1 MQKRFRFIL
10 VAAAIILSGILA
22 LSPQNVSASAEST
35 LLDKQILAAFSACI
49 KMGDIYGADKHQSLD
64 ELRGGDFFGSQ
75 TEGYAAV
82 GYAVEARV
90 GGEAKDGKIS
100 CSEKDNALAKLFFSH
115 FGMSIT
121 DEFITNSGVFKP
133 SGNGYFA
140 LDTDNGPAA
149 ALNWVISN
157 ATKNKVTTLTLTD
170 EEQYHLF
177 RQFLDNPGCRAGGQT
192 SQQVWVVANNG
203 VPSQTTMYFRS
214 GSSIF
219 PLGNP
224 NSMGSDSIY
233 SPAFAMGGLTTCQAV
248 ADWLSNAAN
257 IAPRISLRLQA
268 IQGDVATTNV
278 QLPRTG
284 TPAATLVAQ
293 SSWGPSGPWSNV
305 TGVTS
310 SVSYTSG
317 GSGWLTVNIT
327 GSSISVSAN
336 QNSNAQQ
343 RSAKITLNYTDTTF
357 NKPASKDILIT
368 QPGTA
373 TLEAKLEPENYLFE
387 AGGGSRTYTF
397 QVRESGAAAFQD
409 TVPTNAVINDANGI
423 SITSRD
429 GAKIEV
435 EVAANPDTDE
445 RSLGSLVITYGGQQY
460 TFLLTQEG
468 MITPPGDGTAG
479 GQSECQLGKMGWML
493 CPLIEGMDAML
504 GGLYGIIEN
513 NFLQINVE
521 FYNMD
526 EDGTYGAWQVFRN
539 IANIVFV
546 ILFLIIIF
554 SQVTSVG
561 ISNYGIKKML
571 PEIIMAAILINLS
584 YFICQAMVDFSNI
597 VGSQIKLLLES
608 VITVPGANLSAAA
621 ETGSWIGTIVAVLGI
636 TVAGFALATVL
647 MGGIG
652 AVLAGILLL
661 LISGLIGTLVIFLL
675 LIARQVGVIVFIVI
689 APLAFAARILPNTQ
703 NLFKKWWSAFVSLLV
718 VYPACGLVL
727 GAGTLAG
734 RVMARAANNAS
745 TAKIIEMSGDVFPAS
760 ITSFA
765 AVAMGVV
772 FAIAAGIA
780 MIAPYFAVIPIIK
793 GSLNGLGKLGGAITG
808 KVTGAGKWGQNN
820 INKAPGIRNLQRI
833 TDAGRAARAGSLK
846 AKAEAANAVAAS
858 KSNSAVSKMNRAQI
872 ESKQAQDAAALASVG
887 QYVDD
892 GSGSRQN
899 ARLMAISAKRAA
911 EIGVDPTTGLPTRV
925 PKDDVERELQAAAKT
940 ARNQTDA
947 KAAKQAA
954 EGFEGRPAADVYG
967 EVYDEGGKTFT
978 AATSQIEAEQA
989 IKHMES
995 KGEWKKSAAMQD
1007 AYMAKWGGTDSR
1019 GRGRLGQIL
1028 QSKDSKEQSFARNA
1042 YGKALAEKGY
1052 SGTFEQFMK
1061 NQDENGVHTG
1071 KGISD
1076 AINSPKY
1083 RNSYGSM
1090 HGEAIAELVKH
1101 DTDGSLRKKIAQDMN
1116 LQSVGQMG
1124 DNIESFVGDGKA
1136 GTGAELF
1143 SHVAEDYVAA
1153 GSNAAT
1159 LGYTSKTKQAIG
1171 VAGNSVD
1178 TGSGSAS
1185 VTSPSP
1191 SEPTINF
1198 QTITDSSYTDTA
1210 TGTRVEDIR
1219 AVDLSGQEVL
1229 SQITKNYTPAAGE
1242 VAGGKQYYQ
1251 NAVDQLSTEQ
1261 LGQIIQHDN
1270 RVNAGGKVTDQH
1282 YSQLRSFAQK
1292 SLASRGETAGA
1303 RASKKK

>member
-22 LSPQNVSASAEST
+22 LSLQNVLAQGAADT
-35 LLDKQILAAFSACI
+35 LLSKQIIAAFNMCVRT
-49 KMGDIYGADKHQSLD
+49 GDIYGADGHQSLD
-64 ELRGGDFFGSQ
+64 ELRGGAFFGG
-75 TEGYAAV
+75 TTTTV
-82 GYAVEARV
+82 GFAVEAKV
-90 GGEAKDGKIS
+90 KSADDGKIY
-100 CSEKDNALAKLFFSH
+100 CSEESNTLAKLFFSH

-133 SGNGYFA
+133 SGSGYFA
-140 LDTDNGPAA
+140 LDTANGPAA
-149 ALNWVISN
+149 ALNWVINN
-157 ATKNKVTTLTLTD
+157 ATQNKITTLTITD
-170 EEQYHLF
+170 EEQHYLH
-177 RQFLDNPGCRAGGQT
+177 RQFIDTPECRAGGQT
-192 SQQVWVVANNG
+192 SRQIWEIASSG
-203 VPSQTTMYFRS
+203 VPSQTTIYFRS
-214 GSSIF
+214 GSSGF
-219 PLGNP
+219 PFGDP
-224 NSMGSDSIY
+224 SNSGPSGGSHSK
-233 SPAFAMGGLTTCQAV
+233 TCQSA
-248 ADWLSNAAN
+248 ADWLGDAAN
-257 IAPRISLRLQA
+257 IAPRLSLRLQA
-268 IQGDVATTNV
+268 TQGGIATTNV

-284 TPAATLVAQ
+284 TPATALVTQ
-293 SSWGPSGPWSNV
+293 MSWGPSGPWSNV

-310 SVSYTSG
+310 SISYASG

-387 AGGGSRTYTF
+387 AGGGNRTYTF
-397 QVRESGAAAFQD
+397 QVREPGADTFQD
-409 TVPTNAVINDANGI
+409 TVPTNAVINDANGV

-435 EVAANPDTDE
+435 EVAANPNTDE

-468 MITPPGDGTAG
+468 MIAPPGDGTAS

-571 PEIIMAAILINLS
+571 PEIIMAALLINLS
-584 YFICQAMVDFSNI
+584 YFICQAMVDLSNI

-636 TVAGFALATVL
+636 TVAGFALAAVL
-647 MGGIG
+647 MGGVG

-675 LIARQVGVIVFIVI
+675 LIARQVGVIVFIVV

-820 INKAPGIRNLQRI
+820 MNKAPGLRNLQRI
-833 TDAGRAARAGSLK
+833 TDAGRAARAGTLK
-846 AKAEAANAVAAS
+846 AKAEAANAIAAS
-858 KSNSAVSKMNRAQI
+858 KPNSAVAKMNRAQI
-872 ESKQAQDAAALASVG
+872 ESKQAQDAASMVALG
-887 QYVDD
+887 QYTDD

-899 ARLMAISAKRAA
+899 ARLLNISKKRAA
-911 EIGVDPTTGLPTRV
+911 EIGVDPTTGLATRA
-925 PKDDVERELQAAAKT
+925 PKDNVEKELQAAAKT

-947 KAAKQAA
+947 KAAKEAA
-954 EGFEGRPAADVYG
+954 EGFENRSASSIYDEVYG
-967 EVYDEGGKTFT
+967 GGGFN
-978 AATSQIEAEQA
+978 ANVDQITAEQA
-989 IKHMES
+989 IKQMEE
-995 KGEWKKSAAMQD
+995 KGEWTKSAALQD
-1007 AYMAKWGGTDSR
+1007 AYMAKWGSGTGDIAAR

-1042 YGKALAEKGY
+1042 YGKALAEKDFQ
-1052 SGTFEQFMK
+1052 GTFDDFMR
-1061 NQDENGVHTG
+1061 DTSATG
-1071 KGISD
+1071 SGIGK
-1076 AINSPKY
+1076 AISSGKY
-1083 RNSYGSM
+1083 RNAYGTM
-1090 HGEAIAELVKH
+1090 HGEAINELARY
-1101 DTDGSLRKKIAQDMN
+1101 DTDGSLRTSIAKQMN

-1124 DNIESFVGDGKA
+1124 DNNMEAFLTNADGSRLD
-1136 GTGAELF
+1136 GSDLF
-1143 SHVAEDYVAA
+1143 SHVAQDYAAA

-1159 LGYTSKTKQAIG
+1159 LGYSDTMKQSIG
-1171 VAGNSVD
+1171 IAGSSAG
-1178 TGSGSAS
+1178 TGSSSAS
-1185 VTSPSP
+1185 VTAPSP
-1191 SEPTINF
+1191 SEPAINF
-1198 QTITDSSYTDTA
+1198 QTTTDSSYTDTA

-1219 AVDLSGQEVL
+1219 TVDLSGQEVL
-1229 SQITKNYTPAAGE
+1229 SQITRDYAPATGE
-1242 VAGGKQYYQ
+1242 VAGSKQYYQ
-1251 NAVDQLSTEQ
+1251 SAVDRLSTEQ

-1270 RVNAGGKVTDQH
+1270 RVNTGGKVTDQH

-1303 RASKKK
+1303 RDSKKK